1 MAEAIKV
8 DSGGGYGQLLQILL
22 YFLSFVAIIYLLY
35 KLFGLFKEAGG
46 KIEKKLKEIGEYVPS
61 PDEVANDLKQ
71 YPEKLKETAEDV
83 WTIIKG
89 TITGEQN
96 TPEYNEA
103 MSNLH
108 YGGAEWEPGKVA
120 LPKDF
125 HKTGEIKKHGT
136 KVKPGETKTFAG
148 GWYTETVVNNMVK
161 CPYAGGEVMTKED
174 CLARKY
180 GFSDYA
186 NFKAW
191 LDSVKYRLKLE
202 GKDPSNMSLD
212 QLVQWGRKFEKEK
225 REAEKKNPNLGKE
238 YLTRDTGKC
247 KIPAELAE
255 KMSEKELCE
264 YVAKNCPE
272 ALNSPEWRRI
282 CAKYGITPPSSSNVV
297 PGYKTNEEIMEVEAK
312 RWEARARR
320 YSSRKTNRKE
330 QIYIPPVI
338 RHSHIYMR

>member
-1 MAEAIKV
+1 MAEVIKV

-22 YFLSFVAIIYLLY
+22 YFISFIAIIYALY
-35 KLFGLFKEAGG
+35 KLFGLFKDLGHKVEEWIHNAREILDPSDLPNRVEQTARD
-46 KIEKKLKEIGEYVPS
+46 IE
-61 PDEVANDLKQ
+61 
-71 YPEKLKETAEDV
+71 
-83 WTIIKG
+83 TIIKG
-89 TITGEQN
+89 TITGKQN

-125 HKTGEIKKHGT
+125 HKTGEIKKYGT

-148 GWYTETVVNNMVK
+148 GWYTETVVNNVVK
-161 CPYAGGEVMTKED
+161 CPYAGGELMTKEE

-202 GKDPSNMSLD
+202 GKDPSSMSLD
-212 QLVQWGRKFEKEK
+212 QLVQWGRKFD
-225 REAEKKNPNLGKE
+225 AEKKAKE
-238 YLTRDTGKC
+238 KKQPQPQPTLERRSNSKC
-247 KIPAELAE
+247 EIPADKAA
-255 KMSEKELCE
+255 KMSEKEMCE

-272 ALNSPEWRRI
+272 ALSHPSWRRT
-282 CAKYGITPPSSSNVV
+282 CSKYGITPPSTSRLV
-297 PGYKTNEEIMEVEAK
+297 PAYKSRGSPTEYYKERAEKYLAK
-312 RWEARARR
+312 PGKV
-320 YSSRKTNRKE
+320 YS
-330 QIYIPPVI
+330 PPVI
-338 RHSHIYMR
+338 RHPNIYAR